1 LLFHSFAYALLFAI
15 TAVVYWRLPE
25 ARWRAAWL
33 LVAGIVFYGSWSLPL
48 LGVVLLTA
56 SVDWGA
62 ALLMERA
69 SSEAARR
76 RLLLASL
83 AVSLGLLAY
92 FKYTNFLLDTAWTV
106 GRALGL
112 GTGAAPHLAILLPL
126 GISFYT
132 FETISYVVDVY
143 RRRLPAERSL
153 LRYGVF
159 LLFFPH
165 LIAGPIVRPRTFL
178 PQVDR
183 RPPWRWRRAYFA
195 AWIFTSGL
203 FKKAV
208 LADQLA
214 RVVDPVYAA
223 PGEHGMAVLWTA
235 TLAYT
240 AQIYCDF
247 SGYSDMAVGSAL
259 ALGFRLPRN
268 FRRPF
273 LAQTPSE
280 LWRRWHVT
288 LMQWLRDYVFQPL
301 GGSAGGRGRAAR
313 NIMLTFLVS
322 GLWHGASWRFVVWG
336 AYNGVLLVLQRYV
349 PWPSWTSAAGLWPVR
364 LALTQATFAFGF
376 VFFRAP
382 TMGDAVLM
390 ARRMVGL
397 DAGPSASLPATV
409 VAVVLGTIVLGW
421 VVQALASRASGP
433 RLDARLSAT
442 LAGVALGL
450 WFLLTQLGIP
460 ATAPAFIYF
469 QF

>member
-1 LLFHSFAYALLFAI
+1 LLFHSFAYLLLFTV
-15 TAVVYWRLPE
+15 TAVVYWRLPG
-25 ARWRAAWL
+25 ARSRAAWL
-33 LVAGIVFYGSWSLPL
+33 LLAGIVFYGSWSLPL
-48 LGVVLLTA
+48 VGVVLLSA
-56 SVDWGA
+56 SIDWGA
-62 ALLMERA
+62 ALLMDRVG
-69 SSEAARR
+69 SEAARR
-76 RLLLASL
+76 RLLVASL

-92 FKYTNFLLDTAWTV
+92 FKYANLLLETAWTL
-106 GRALGL
+106 GRPLGL
-112 GTGAAPHLAILLPL
+112 APGAAPHLEILLPL

-165 LIAGPIVRPRTFL
+165 LIAGPIVRPESFL

-183 RPPWRWRRAYFA
+183 RPPWRWRRVYFA

-208 LADQLA
+208 LADQLG
-214 RVVDPVYAA
+214 RIVDPVFAA
-223 PGEHGMAVLWTA
+223 ADGHGVLALWTA
-235 TLAYT
+235 SLAYA

-273 LAQTPSE
+273 LAETPSD

-288 LMQWLRDYVFQPL
+288 LMRWLRDYVFLPL
-301 GGSAGGRGRAAR
+301 GGASGGAARTAR

-322 GLWHGASWRFVVWG
+322 GLWHGASWKFVIWG
-336 AYNGVLLVLQRYV
+336 AYNGALLLLQRFV
-349 PWPSWTSAAGLWPVR
+349 PWPSWTSAPALRPLRV
-364 LALTQATFAFGF
+364 LLTQATFVLGL
-376 VFFRAP
+376 VLFRAP
-382 TMGDAVLM
+382 SIPDAVLM
-390 ARRMVGL
+390 LRRMLGVE
-397 DAGPSASLPATV
+397 AGPSASLPATV
-409 VAVVLGTIVLGW
+409 VAVVLGTVAMGW
-421 VVQALASRASGP
+421 MVQAVASRVSGP
-433 RLDARLSAT
+433 RLDARLSAA
-442 LAGVALGL
+442 LAGLALGL
-450 WFLLTQLGIP
+450 WFLLVQLGIP
-460 ATAPAFIYF
+460 AAAPAFIYF